1 MRFASNAAAL
11 HCFGA
16 RVERRP
22 PFCPVAVV
30 VLAALTAVSCRQGV
44 ETTGADRPALLGRL
58 APDFALTDLSGKTVR
73 LADFKDKVVL
83 LDFWATWCAPCRE
96 EIPDFVELQKQYA
109 EKGFTLLGISLDE
122 EGAVVVKPFA
132 QQFGINY
139 PVVIGNTQVST
150 AYGGMQALPTAF
162 LIGRDGRILEA
173 FVGDRA
179 RPDFERA
186 IRSALLR
193 GRTAPKLGP

>member
-1 MRFASNAAAL
+1 VAA
-11 HCFGA
+11 
-16 RVERRP
+16 
-22 PFCPVAVV
+22 V
-30 VLAALTAVSCRQGV
+30 VLAVLTAVSCRQGV
-44 ETTGADRPALLGRL
+44 ETPGADQPASVGRT

-73 LADFKDKVVL
+73 LADFKDKIVL
-83 LDFWATWCAPCRE
+83 LDFWTTWCAPCRE
-96 EIPDFVELQKQYA
+96 QIPDFVELQKQYA

-122 EGAVVVKPFA
+122 EGAAVVKPFA

-139 PVVIGNTQVST
+139 PVVIGNTQVSA

-193 GRTAPKLGP
+193 DRTAPKQGS

>member
-1 MRFASNAAAL
+1 MPNE
-11 HCFGA
+11 A
-16 RVERRP
+16 RIECERRQTP
-22 PFCPVAVV
+22 SMRLVAVV
-30 VLAALTAVSCRQGV
+30 VLAALTAVCCRRAV
-44 ETTGADRPALLGRL
+44 EATGAARPALVGRT
-58 APDFALTDLSGKTVR
+58 APEFALTDLSGKTVR

-96 EIPDFVELQKQYA
+96 EIPDFVDLQKRYA
-109 EKGFTLLGISLDE
+109 EQGFSLLGISLDE
-122 EGAVVVKPFA
+122 EGAEVVKPFA

-139 PVVIGNTQVST
+139 PVVIGNTEVSA

-162 LIGRDGRILEA
+162 LIGRDGRILEV

-179 RPDFERA
+179 RADFERA

-193 GRTAPKLGP
+193 DRTAPK